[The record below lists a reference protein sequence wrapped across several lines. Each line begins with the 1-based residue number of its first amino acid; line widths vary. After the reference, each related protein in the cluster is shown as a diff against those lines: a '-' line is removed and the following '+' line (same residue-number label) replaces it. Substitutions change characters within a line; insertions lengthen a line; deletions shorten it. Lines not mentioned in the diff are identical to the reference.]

1 LQSSMI
7 CLMSLE
13 CVRERRKKEEEHR
26 DIYMQRE
33 KTKRVGEEC
42 ECREDMSGSFHI
54 QLDARSAFAL
64 FYDLFDEFGMCERK
78 AEEGG
83 RA

>member
-1 LQSSMI
+1 
-7 CLMSLE
+7 MSLE

-26 DIYMQRE
+26 SIYLKGE
-33 KTKRVGEEC
+33 KKKKAGEEG
-42 ECREDMSGSFHI
+42 ECREDMSDFFHI
-54 QLDARSAFAL
+54 WLVVRPPFAI
-64 FYDLFDEFGMCERK
+64 FYDLFDEFGMRERK